1 MNKKDRKIGFIGL
14 GAMGSRMA
22 KNLIDDGFSVVAYDI
37 RKEAVNSLATLGA
50 TPVGSP
56 KDVGEQSN
64 IVILS
69 LPSSS
74 EVIDTV
80 TGKNGVL
87 EGIKSE
93 GIIVDTSTIDPNTT
107 KKIEEIAKE
116 NNVRFIDAPVSGGT
130 IGAEK
135 GSLSIMVGGKKEVVD
150 SCIDIL
156 NSLGENIYHVGDVGS
171 GQVFKLINNMLAGI
185 NLAAVGEAM
194 VLASKVGADMKKL
207 CEVIKTSAGNSWAF
221 ENKADNILVDNFEPG
236 FRLWLQHKDLA
247 LARKMA
253 SDDGVPC
260 PLLAL
265 AYEMFESTKSMG
277 LEDLDHSAVV
287 KFFEKI
293 SNSKIN
299 A

>member
-1 MNKKDRKIGFIGL
+1 MSKKGRKIGFIGL

-22 KNLIDDGFSVVAYDI
+22 RNLIDDGFDVIAYDI
-37 RKEAVNSLATLGA
+37 RKDAVNSLETLGA
-50 TPVGSP
+50 IPADSP
-56 KDVGEQSN
+56 KAVGEKSE
-64 IVILS
+64 IVVLS

-80 TGKNGVL
+80 TGQNGVL
-87 EGIKSE
+87 DGIKRD

-107 KKIEEIAKE
+107 KELEKIAKE
-116 NNVRFIDAPVSGGT
+116 KNVKFIDAPVSGGT

-135 GSLSIMVGGKKEVVD
+135 ATLSVMVGGKKEVVD
-150 SCIDIL
+150 SCVDVL
-156 NSLGENIYHVGDVGS
+156 NALGENIYHVGDVGS
-171 GQVFKLINNMLAGI
+171 GQVFKLINNMLVGI

-207 CEVIKTSAGNSWAF
+207 SEVIKTSAGTSWAF
-221 ENKADNILVDNFEPG
+221 ETKADNILVDKFEPG

-260 PLLAL
+260 PLLTL
-265 AYEMFESTKSMG
+265 VHEMFESSKSMG

-287 KFFEKI
+287 KFYEKI

-299 A
+299 T

>member
-1 MNKKDRKIGFIGL
+1 
-14 GAMGSRMA
+14 MGSRMV
-22 KNLIDDGFSVVAYDI
+22 KNLIDDGFEVIAYDI
-37 RKEAVNSLATLGA
+37 RKDAVTSLETLGA
-50 TPVGSP
+50 ISADSP
-56 KDVGEQSN
+56 KAVGEKSE
-64 IVILS
+64 IVVLS

-80 TGKNGVL
+80 TGQNGVL
-87 EGIKSE
+87 EGIKKE

-107 KKIEEIAKE
+107 KELEKIAKE
-116 NNVRFIDAPVSGGT
+116 KNVKFVDAPVSGGT

-135 GSLSIMVGGKKEVVD
+135 ATLSIMVGGKKEVVD
-150 SCIDIL
+150 PCMDVL
-156 NSLGENIYHVGDVGS
+156 NAIGENIYHVGDVGS
-171 GQVFKLINNMLAGI
+171 GQVFKLINNMLVGI

-207 CEVIKTSAGNSWAF
+207 SEVIKTSAGTSWAF
-221 ENKADNILVDNFEPG
+221 ETKADNILVDKFDPG

-265 AYEMFESTKSMG
+265 VYEMYESSKSMG

>member
-1 MNKKDRKIGFIGL
+1 MSKKSRKIGFIGL
-14 GAMGSRMA
+14 GEMGSRMV
-22 KNLIDDGFSVVAYDI
+22 KNLIDDGFEVIAYDI
-37 RKEAVNSLATLGA
+37 RKDAVTSLETLGA
-50 TPVGSP
+50 ISADSP
-56 KDVGEQSN
+56 KAVGEKSE
-64 IVILS
+64 IVVLS

-80 TGKNGVL
+80 TGQNGVL
-87 EGIKSE
+87 EGIKKE

-107 KKIEEIAKE
+107 KELEKIAKE
-116 NNVRFIDAPVSGGT
+116 KNVKFVDAPVSGGT

-135 GSLSIMVGGKKEVVD
+135 ATLSIMVGGKKEVVD
-150 SCIDIL
+150 PCMDVL
-156 NSLGENIYHVGDVGS
+156 NAIGENIYHVGDVGS
-171 GQVFKLINNMLAGI
+171 GQVFKLINNMLVGI

-207 CEVIKTSAGNSWAF
+207 SEVIKTSAGTSWAF
-221 ENKADNILVDNFEPG
+221 ETKADNILVDKFDPG

-265 AYEMFESTKSMG
+265 VYEMYESSKSMG

>member
-1 MNKKDRKIGFIGL
+1 MNKKDKKIGFIGL

-22 KNLIDDGFSVVAYDI
+22 KNLIDDGFNVIAYDI
-37 RKEAVNSLATLGA
+37 RKDAVTSLATLGA
-50 TPVGSP
+50 IPADSP
-56 KDVGEQSN
+56 KAVGEKSE
-64 IVILS
+64 IVVLS

-80 TGKNGVL
+80 TGQNGVL
-87 EGIKSE
+87 EGIESG
-93 GIIVDTSTIDPNTT
+93 GIIIDTSTIDPNTT
-107 KKIEEIAKE
+107 KEIEKIAEEK
-116 NNVRFIDAPVSGGT
+116 NVKFIDAPVSGGT

-135 GSLSIMVGGKKEVVD
+135 GTLSIMVGGKKETVD

-156 NSLGENIYHVGDVGS
+156 KALGENIYHVGDVGS
-171 GQVFKLINNMLAGI
+171 GQVFKLINNMLVGI

-207 CEVIKTSAGNSWAF
+207 CEVIKTSTGNSWAF
-221 ENKADNILVDNFEPG
+221 ETKADNILVDKFEPG

-265 AYEMFESTKSMG
+265 VHEMFESSKSMG

>member
-1 MNKKDRKIGFIGL
+1 LSKKSRKIGFIGL

-22 KNLIDDGFSVVAYDI
+22 KNLIDDGFEVIAYDI
-37 RKEAVNSLATLGA
+37 RKDAVTSLETLGA
-50 TPVGSP
+50 ISADSP
-56 KDVGEQSN
+56 KAVGEKSE
-64 IVILS
+64 IVVLS

-80 TGKNGVL
+80 TGQNGVL
-87 EGIKSE
+87 EGIKKE

-107 KKIEEIAKE
+107 KELEKIAKE
-116 NNVRFIDAPVSGGT
+116 KNVKFVDAPVSGGT

-135 GSLSIMVGGKKEVVD
+135 ATLSIMVGGKKEVVD
-150 SCIDIL
+150 PCMDVL
-156 NSLGENIYHVGDVGS
+156 NAIGENIYHVGDVGS
-171 GQVFKLINNMLAGI
+171 GQVFKLINNMLVGI

-207 CEVIKTSAGNSWAF
+207 SEVIKTSAGTSWAF
-221 ENKADNILVDNFEPG
+221 ETKADNILVDKFDPG

-265 AYEMFESTKSMG
+265 VYEMYESSKSMG

>member
-1 MNKKDRKIGFIGL
+1 M
-14 GAMGSRMA
+14 
-22 KNLIDDGFSVVAYDI
+22 
-37 RKEAVNSLATLGA
+37 
-50 TPVGSP
+50 
-56 KDVGEQSN
+56 DV
-64 IVILS
+64 
-69 LPSSS
+69 
-74 EVIDTV
+74 
-80 TGKNGVL
+80 
-87 EGIKSE
+87 
-93 GIIVDTSTIDPNTT
+93 
-107 KKIEEIAKE
+107 
-116 NNVRFIDAPVSGGT
+116 
-130 IGAEK
+130 
-135 GSLSIMVGGKKEVVD
+135 
-150 SCIDIL
+150 L
-156 NSLGENIYHVGDVGS
+156 NAIGENIYHVGDVGS
-171 GQVFKLINNMLAGI
+171 GQVFKLINNMLVGI

-207 CEVIKTSAGNSWAF
+207 SEVIKTSAGTSWAF
-221 ENKADNILVDNFEPG
+221 ETKADNILVDKFDPG

-265 AYEMFESTKSMG
+265 VYEMYESSKSMG